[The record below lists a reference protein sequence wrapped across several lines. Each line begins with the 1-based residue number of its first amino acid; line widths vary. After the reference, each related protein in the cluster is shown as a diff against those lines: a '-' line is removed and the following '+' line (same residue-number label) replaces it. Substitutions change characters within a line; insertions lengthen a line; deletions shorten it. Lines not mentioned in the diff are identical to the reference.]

1 MLFGLSIIIIFLF
14 LISSIGEKKAF
25 SLFFA
30 LCIIGCQYSINGS
43 FTIEDA
49 LIAVFLLLIFR
60 DGKFKNKSVGYPFFA
75 CTVLY
80 SVSTLL
86 SAIYTKIAPHHGIAI
101 TDCLRVAGLPYLFF
115 YYVRT
120 KSDIRFLV
128 QLLVGI
134 AVFGISLAVIEEIS
148 QEKIYLNMIRS
159 FVGTE
164 IGWEMVESRF
174 GFTRAQAFCMQ
185 SVSYGYICMTLLSAF
200 LLLFYKFRRNIP
212 ISNLSFMLVLISCIF
227 GCLLCGS
234 RSGIFPLAICLFYF
248 YAGKSFSLRNLTIL
262 FVAFIAVMFV
272 YGNYI
277 DDIWNSIFNTDKEN
291 MGSSSEM
298 RMNQLD
304 ISLFYF
310 WKSPILGMGTYAIF
324 DLVRDSM
331 GEEILGGESVWF
343 GLLINKGILGC
354 VAYIF
359 LYVSSFRYLR
369 GIYKFEAILFLA
381 LQLMCFTITST
392 PGYDASIFLC
402 IVLLAHRMHE
412 AYHGEVSLSRA
423 RNWSCITGK

>member
-1 MLFGLSIIIIFLF
+1 MLFGLSIVIIFLF
-14 LISSIGEKKAF
+14 LIFLIGEKKAF
-25 SLFFA
+25 EFFFA
-30 LCIIGCQYSINGS
+30 LCIMGCQYSILGS
-43 FTIEDA
+43 FTIEDV
-49 LIAVFLLLIFR
+49 LILVFLLMTFR
-60 DGKFKNKSVGYPFFA
+60 NGNIKTKSIGYPFFA
-75 CTVLY
+75 CTALY
-80 SVSTLL
+80 SVSTML
-86 SAIYTKIAPHHGIAI
+86 SAIYTKIAPHYGIAI

-159 FVGTE
+159 YVGTE
-164 IGWEMVESRF
+164 VGWEMTEARF
-174 GFTRAQAFCMQ
+174 GFTRAQAFCLQ

-200 LLLFYKFRRNIP
+200 LLLFYKFRTNIP
-212 ISNLSFMLVLISCIF
+212 LSNLSFMLILISCIF

-262 FVAFIAVMFV
+262 FIAFIAVMFV

-277 DDIWNSIFNTDKEN
+277 DDIWNSIFNSDKEN
-291 MGSSSEM
+291 IGSSSEM

-310 WKSPILGMGTYAIF
+310 WKSPILGMGTFAIF
-324 DLVRDSM
+324 DLVRDRM
-331 GEEILGGESVWF
+331 GEAILGGESVWF

-369 GIYKFEAILFLA
+369 GIYRFEAILFLA

-402 IVLLAHRMHE
+402 MVILAHKMQTTYGYKS
-412 AYHGEVSLSRA
+412 AIVID
-423 RNWSCITGK
+423 NKKI